1 MTLKRITLIASG
13 RVEQLGGD
21 DEFPFGATRL
31 RVPRQ
36 TLDSLKEDIN
46 VSPCGVA
53 FLNST
58 QGSGVLPKMLSSILS
73 TRWFVKKKLKC

>member
-1 MTLKRITLIASG
+1 MFAMVQILMVLTDLSLVG

-21 DEFPFGATRL
+21 DEFTFGATRL

-36 TLDSLKEDIN
+36 QLDAIKHDIN

-53 FLNST
+53 FLNSS
-58 QGSGVLPKMLSSILS
+58 QGAGVLPKMLSSILS
-73 TRWFVKKKLKC
+73 TR